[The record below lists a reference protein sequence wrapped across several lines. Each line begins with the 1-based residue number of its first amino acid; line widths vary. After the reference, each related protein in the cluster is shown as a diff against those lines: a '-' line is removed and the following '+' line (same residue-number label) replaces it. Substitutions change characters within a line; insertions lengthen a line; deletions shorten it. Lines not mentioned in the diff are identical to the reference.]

1 MLALRLEK
9 DMDAKLGAL
18 ARLKRRNK
26 SELVR
31 EAIQR
36 LLEDAEDLDLA
47 ERALAK
53 TRSTKPLRQLRKALG
68 LER

>member
-9 DMDAKLGAL
+9 ELDAKLGAL
-18 ARLKRRNK
+18 ARLRRRNK

-36 LLEDAEDLDLA
+36 LLEDEEDLELA
-47 ERALAK
+47 ERVLASS
-53 TRSTKPLRQLRKALG
+53 RSSKPLRQLRKELG
-68 LER
+68 LDR

>member
-1 MLALRLEK
+1 MLALRLDKEL
-9 DMDAKLGAL
+9 DAKLGAL

-36 LLEDAEDLDLA
+36 LLEDEEDLDLA
-47 ERALAK
+47 QKALARMK
-53 TRSTKPLRQLRKALG
+53 STKPLKQLRKELG
-68 LER
+68 LDG

>member
-1 MLALRLEK
+1 MLALRLDKEL
-9 DMDAKLGAL
+9 DAKLGAL

-36 LLEDAEDLDLA
+36 LLEDEEDLDLA
-47 ERALAK
+47 ERALARI
-53 TRSTKPLRQLRKALG
+53 RSTKPLKQLRKELG
-68 LER
+68 LDR

>member
-9 DMDAKLGAL
+9 ELDAKLGAL

-36 LLEDAEDLDLA
+36 LLEDEEDLELA
-47 ERALAK
+47 ERVLASS
-53 TRSTKPLRQLRKALG
+53 RSSKPLRQLRKELG
-68 LER
+68 LDR